1 MPDAKADPGQD
12 EEGPRTLQIDLQTS
26 FGRIK
31 GNLAVPPGS
40 VRLSELAWN
49 SMAIDEKLVGMA
61 VASEA
66 RQGRQVSCTK
76 GCGACCR
83 QAVPLSP
90 AEAFMIADVVA
101 SFPPERKQETLR
113 RFAAAKEGLQA
124 RGFGDRSLGGTAS
137 EGEIL
142 DLGLDYFRL
151 GIPCPFLE
159 DESCSIHPSRPSACR
174 EYLVTSPASNC
185 SEPGVKP
192 IQGVPTA
199 GSLTEA
205 LSKLSALV
213 LGGEPRVIPMTLALE
228 WAMENR
234 DAGRERYDAAML
246 MAALVDFLGS
256 PDAKNKPDPGNQT
269 GSAAPEADPAAPEA
283 GQAT

>member
-1 MPDAKADPGQD
+1 MPEAKDAAGR
-12 EEGPRTLQIDLQTS
+12 EREAPRMLQIDLQTR

-40 VRLSELAWN
+40 VRLPELAWN
-49 SMAIDEKLVGMA
+49 AMAIDEKLIGMA

-66 RQGRQVSCTK
+66 RQGRQVSCRK

-90 AEAFMIADVVA
+90 AEAFMIADVVSA
-101 SFPPERKQETLR
+101 FPPERKQRTLE
-113 RFAAAKEGLQA
+113 RFADAKERLRAG
-124 RGFGDRSLGGTAS
+124 GFGDRSLGGGAS
-137 EGEIL
+137 EHEIL
-142 DLGLDYFRL
+142 DLGLDYFRQ

-159 DESCSIHPSRPSACR
+159 DESCSIHPNRPSACR
-174 EYLVTSPASNC
+174 EYLVTSPAANC

-192 IQGVPTA
+192 IQAVPTA

-205 LSKLSALV
+205 LSKLSAML

-234 DAGRERYDAAML
+234 EAGRERHDAAAL
-246 MAALVDFLGS
+246 MAALVEFLS
-256 PDAKNKPDPGNQT
+256 APG
-269 GSAAPEADPAAPEA
+269 
-283 GQAT
+283 